1 MTGIALLGAGI
12 FAREEHL
19 PAIEA
24 TPYLTLK
31 AVYSRSQHSA
41 ETLAAASKDPSSVA
55 IYFDNPTVP
64 GKSLADLLQ
73 RADIGAVDVALPILQ
88 QPAVVEQALRAGKHV
103 LSEKPVAG
111 DIEGG
116 KALIAKYEGL
126 GEGKPLWGVAEN
138 WRYMES
144 LRYAAER
151 VREVGGELVT
161 FKLHKYGSVKADNKY
176 FNTAW
181 RKTPEY
187 QGGFLL
193 DGGVHFVAGLRF
205 LLEAAGQEIKQ
216 LVGFSGLLDEK
227 LIPVDTVQAVA
238 LTGNRKSG
246 TIIITFGTEFKSGTE
261 VEVVTTKGAVS
272 WNPVEVKTVTSKGE
286 EKKEFPS
293 SNGVTEEVAAFG
305 EAINAGQINNLQSPQ
320 EALKDL
326 EILQR
331 LLESGAGEGA
341 VKSVGLAM
349 PSAIQ
354 GKQSVKAKL
363 KFKPEPKN
371 LTLRLLSST
380 LRVLCLSAVV
390 YFLFLG
396 LLTITLFQDHAIYL
410 HGVTHTGSQDVT
422 VAEQWGFLPN
432 QVTPFTLETPDSIT
446 LHAWHILPLG
456 IYDKH
461 QDELASQSGL
471 SGNITD
477 RTSFKLL
484 RDDPEALLVLYF
496 HGAAGTLASGWRPQS
511 YRAMSAAAPDK
522 VHTVAIDY
530 RGFGSSSGA
539 PSERGL
545 LTDAITVAEW
555 AMQEAGIPPSSASSY
570 SASLWEL
577 RLEYPSRATRSAVRT
592 HPTLFAGLVLV
603 APFADVELLTSSYRI
618 AGICE
623 GMSGDGL
630 KYHVTIIHAQDDYDI
645 PWSHSDQLFWHAV
658 NASRPNGIVFQ
669 DLEGEKAKGKKM
681 LGPAEWVAEH
691 RTKGLSGRRSLNGG
705 YMTGSCHIRL

>member
-24 TPYLTLK
+24 TPHLTLK

-41 ETLAAASKDPSSVA
+41 ETLAAASQDPSSVA
-55 IYFDNPTVP
+55 IYFDNPPVP
-64 GKSLADLLQ
+64 GKSLTDLLQ

-111 DIEGG
+111 DVAGAQ
-116 KALIAKYEGL
+116 ALIATYEGL
-126 GEGKPLWGVAEN
+126 GAGRPLWGVAEN

-144 LRYAAER
+144 LRYAAEK

-161 FKLHKYGSVKADNKY
+161 FRLHKYGSVKADNKY

-272 WNPVEVKTVTSKGE
+272 WNPIEVKTVTSQGE

-305 EAINAGQINNLQSPQ
+305 EAINARQINSLQSPQ

-341 VKSVGLAM
+341 VKNIGLAM

-354 GKQSVKAKL
+354 NKQTLNAQPKL
-363 KFKPEPKN
+363 EPKN
-371 LTLRLLSST
+371 LTLRLLGST
-380 LRVLCLSAVV
+380 LRALCLSGTL

-396 LLTITLFQDHAIYL
+396 LLTIPLLQDHAIYL
-410 HGVTHTGSQDVT
+410 HGVTLTGSQDVR

-432 QVTPFTLETPDSIT
+432 QVTPFTLETPDSMT
-446 LHAWHILPLG
+446 LHAWHMLPLG
-456 IYDKH
+456 IYQKH
-461 QDELASQSGL
+461 RDELTNEPEAL
-471 SGNITD
+471 PKDVTA
-477 RTSFKLL
+477 RLFFKLL
-484 RDDPEALLVLYF
+484 RDDPDALLVLYF
-496 HGAAGTLASGWRPQS
+496 HGAAGTLASGWRPPS

-522 VHTVAIDY
+522 IHTVAIDY

-539 PSERGL
+539 PSEQGL
-545 LTDAITVAEW
+545 LTDAITLAEW
-555 AMQEAGIPPSSASSY
+555 AMKEAGIPPSRIVIFGQ
-570 SASLWEL
+570 SLGTAVGISLAEH
-577 RLEYPSRATRSAVRT
+577 YATGS
-592 HPTLFAGLVLV
+592 HPTLFSGLVLV
-603 APFADVELLTSSYRI
+603 APFADVELLTASYRI

-623 GMSGDGL
+623 DMSGGDL
-630 KYHVTIIHAQDDYDI
+630 KYHITIIHAQDDHDI
-645 PWSHSDQLFWHAV
+645 PWFHSDQLFWHAV
-658 NASRPNGIVFQ
+658 NASRPNGIAFE
-669 DLEGEKAKGKKM
+669 DLEGEKAKSKKM
-681 LGPAEWVAEH
+681 LGSAGWVAEH
-691 RTKGLSGRRSLNGG
+691 RTRKGPSGTEGV
-705 YMTGSCHIRL
+705 

>member
-1 MTGIALLGAGI
+1 
-12 FAREEHL
+12 
-19 PAIEA
+19 
-24 TPYLTLK
+24 
-31 AVYSRSQHSA
+31 
-41 ETLAAASKDPSSVA
+41 
-55 IYFDNPTVP
+55 
-64 GKSLADLLQ
+64 
-73 RADIGAVDVALPILQ
+73 
-88 QPAVVEQALRAGKHV
+88 
-103 LSEKPVAG
+103 
-111 DIEGG
+111 
-116 KALIAKYEGL
+116 
-126 GEGKPLWGVAEN
+126 
-138 WRYMES
+138 
-144 LRYAAER
+144 
-151 VREVGGELVT
+151 
-161 FKLHKYGSVKADNKY
+161 
-176 FNTAW
+176 
-181 RKTPEY
+181 
-187 QGGFLL
+187 
-193 DGGVHFVAGLRF
+193 
-205 LLEAAGQEIKQ
+205 
-216 LVGFSGLLDEK
+216 
-227 LIPVDTVQAVA
+227 
-238 LTGNRKSG
+238 
-246 TIIITFGTEFKSGTE
+246 
-261 VEVVTTKGAVS
+261 
-272 WNPVEVKTVTSKGE
+272 
-286 EKKEFPS
+286 
-293 SNGVTEEVAAFG
+293 
-305 EAINAGQINNLQSPQ
+305 
-320 EALKDL
+320 
-326 EILQR
+326 
-331 LLESGAGEGA
+331 
-341 VKSVGLAM
+341 M

-363 KFKPEPKN
+363 KLKSEPKN

-410 HGVTHTGSQDVT
+410 HGVTLTGSQDVT

-555 AMQEAGIPPSSASSY
+555 AMQEAGIPPSRIVIFGQ
-570 SASLWEL
+570 SLGTAVGISLAEH
-577 RLEYPSRATRSAVRT
+577 YAVRT

-618 AGICE
+618 AGIVPILSPLAPFPRLLAFFNTFILSKWPSKDKLAAFVRQCE

-691 RTKGLSGRRSLNGG
+691 RTKKGVVREEITKWGLHDRIMSYPIVSLAVLKAFERG
-705 YMTGSCHIRL
+705 